1 MVLSNSQN
9 FPLVAEPEKTA
20 QPKTKPK
27 PRSYA
32 QVVSAKQ
39 SVSLMHQG
47 ITAPYQDSDSPLR
60 EYQSRIYR
68 AARSANAIMLD
79 ITHVKSQYTDLQ
91 CMQELK
97 NQYPNVYACNILR
110 DGSTQYLE
118 LYIEQD
124 ENEIL
129 INGVVFSKLKLRV
142 IPCQAVDDKVKM
154 IRVKL
159 SHLPML
165 PREAVLEGLKKSLSP
180 FGQLK
185 DVGIH
190 TEATTGFFMG
200 AGYAVLAVPLENTDQ
215 ANSTY
220 QELDHNIQ
228 WCEEK
233 TEIFHATWDNM
244 PTWCRY
250 CHKIG
255 HTKFDCEKSKARIVC
270 YSCHQ
275 FGHRSFECPRKQTHN
290 PSKKAKRENR
300 ITSLEQTTSKPST
313 DKAPDNSAIQ
323 TEQGQTNEDASD
335 TDDSDYIPSDGEQ
348 MEESSSEIGDI
359 DQMEVDSLLKDM
371 KSSESP
377 DLASTTKLPREGATM
392 ITEDELR
399 TINMLNNQLNIPM
412 EMTTVPD
419 QSSQVS
425 GELYL

>member
-1 MVLSNSQN
+1 M
-9 FPLVAEPEKTA
+9 
-20 QPKTKPK
+20 
-27 PRSYA
+27 Y
-32 QVVSAKQ
+32 
-39 SVSLMHQG
+39 QG
-47 ITAPYQDSDSPLR
+47 ITAPDQDSASPLR
-60 EYQSRIYR
+60 EYQSRIFYR

-97 NQYPNVYACNILR
+97 NQHPNVYTCNILR
-110 DGSTQYLE
+110 DSSTQYLE

-142 IPCQAVDDKVKM
+142 TPRQDVDDTVKM

-200 AGYAVLAVPLENTDQ
+200 AGYAVLAVPIENTDQ
-215 ANSTY
+215 VSSIY
-220 QELDHNIQ
+220 QELYHNIQ
-228 WCEEK
+228 
-233 TEIFHATWDNM
+233 
-244 PTWCRY
+244 Y

-275 FGHRSFECPRKQTHN
+275 FGHRSFACPRNQTHN
-290 PSKKAKRENR
+290 PIKKAKGENR
-300 ITSLEQTTSKPST
+300 VTSFEQTTSKPST
-313 DKAPDNSAIQ
+313 DKATDNSAMQ
-323 TEQGQTNEDASD
+323 TEQDQTNEEASD

-348 MEESSSEIGDI
+348 MEESSSATRDI
-359 DQMEVDSLLKDM
+359 DQMEVDSLLKDTE
-371 KSSESP
+371 SSIPP
-377 DLASTTKLPREGATM
+377 DPASTTKVPGEGPII
-392 ITEDELR
+392 ITEDEL
-399 TINMLNNQLNIPM
+399 
-412 EMTTVPD
+412 
-419 QSSQVS
+419 
-425 GELYL
+425 